1 MKGLFYKDFCYI
13 KESKFL
19 LLFLVIF
26 GFGFSYF
33 YKNPNFVLGY
43 FSIFPSI
50 MLMSTLSYDS
60 YNHGLTTLFT
70 LPIHKKDY
78 LKQKYLLGFILGI
91 FFLIIAMIIASTS
104 YYQIEHSFKF
114 INSDFIQGCFL
125 VLIFSYFV
133 IGFAVPVGVYF
144 EAQKS
149 QLAMIIVF
157 GGLFLITFILY
168 FIIQLIGFNIESLV
182 DFYLENQ
189 LSLVCLFS
197 TLFVAFINYLSYKI
211 SLKLI
216 NKKEY

>member
-1 MKGLFYKDFCYI
+1 
-13 KESKFL
+13 
-19 LLFLVIF
+19 
-26 GFGFSYF
+26 
-33 YKNPNFVLGY
+33 
-43 FSIFPSI
+43 
-50 MLMSTLSYDS
+50 MLMSTLNYDS

-70 LPIHKKDY
+70 LPINRKDY

-91 FFLIIAMIIASTS
+91 FFLIIASTS

-114 INSDFIQGCFL
+114 INNDFIQGCFL
-125 VLIFSYFV
+125 ILIFSYLV

-168 FIIQLIGFNIESLV
+168 FIIQLTGFNVETLL
-182 DFYLENQ
+182 DFYIENQ
-189 LSLVCLFS
+189 LSLVCILCTF
-197 TLFVAFINYLSYKI
+197 FVAFINYLSCKI

>member
-1 MKGLFYKDFCYI
+1 MKGLFYKDSCYI

-19 LLFLVIF
+19 LVFLVVF

-70 LPIHKKDY
+70 LPINRKDY

-91 FFLIIAMIIASTS
+91 FFLIIASTS

-125 VLIFSYFV
+125 ILIFSYLV

-168 FIIQLIGFNIESLV
+168 FIIQLIGFNVETLL
-182 DFYLENQ
+182 DFYIENQ
-189 LSLVCLFS
+189 LSLVCILCTF
-197 TLFVAFINYLSYKI
+197 FVAFINYLSCKI

>member
-1 MKGLFYKDFCYI
+1 MKGLFYKDFYYI

-19 LLFLVIF
+19 LVFLVVF

-70 LPIHKKDY
+70 LPINRKDY

-91 FFLIIAMIIASTS
+91 FFLIIASTS

-125 VLIFSYFV
+125 ILIFSYLV

-168 FIIQLIGFNIESLV
+168 FIIQLIGFNVETLL
-182 DFYLENQ
+182 DFYIENQ
-189 LSLVCLFS
+189 LSLVCILCTF
-197 TLFVAFINYLSYKI
+197 FVAFINYLSCKI

>member
-13 KESKFL
+13 EESKFL
-19 LLFLVIF
+19 LVFLVVF

-70 LPIHKKDY
+70 LPINRKDY

-91 FFLIIAMIIASTS
+91 FFLIIASTS

-125 VLIFSYFV
+125 ILIFSYLV

-168 FIIQLIGFNIESLV
+168 FIIQLTGFNVETLL
-182 DFYLENQ
+182 DFYIENQ
-189 LSLVCLFS
+189 LSLVCILCTF
-197 TLFVAFINYLSYKI
+197 FVAFINYLSCKI

>member
-1 MKGLFYKDFCYI
+1 MKGLFIKDFSYI

-19 LLFLVIF
+19 LVFLVFF

-70 LPIHKKDY
+70 LPINRKDY

-91 FFLIIAMIIASTS
+91 FFLIIASTS

-125 VLIFSYFV
+125 ILIFSYLV

-157 GGLFLITFILY
+157 GGLFLIIFILY
-168 FIIQLIGFNIESLV
+168 FIIQLTGFNVETLL
-182 DFYLENQ
+182 DFYIENQ
-189 LSLVCLFS
+189 LSLVCILCTF
-197 TLFVAFINYLSYKI
+197 FVAFINYLSCKI

>member
-13 KESKFL
+13 KESTFL
-19 LLFLVIF
+19 LVFLVVF

-70 LPIHKKDY
+70 LPINRKDY

-91 FFLIIAMIIASTS
+91 FFLIIASTS

-125 VLIFSYFV
+125 ILIFSYLV

-168 FIIQLIGFNIESLV
+168 FIIQLTGFNVETLL
-182 DFYLENQ
+182 DFYIENQ
-189 LSLVCLFS
+189 LSLVCILCTF
-197 TLFVAFINYLSYKI
+197 FVAFINYLSCKI

>member
-19 LLFLVIF
+19 LVFLVVF

-70 LPIHKKDY
+70 LPINRKDY

-91 FFLIIAMIIASTS
+91 LFNYCFYKLLSNRTFF
-104 YYQIEHSFKF
+104 
-114 INSDFIQGCFL
+114 
-125 VLIFSYFV
+125 
-133 IGFAVPVGVYF
+133 
-144 EAQKS
+144 
-149 QLAMIIVF
+149 
-157 GGLFLITFILY
+157 
-168 FIIQLIGFNIESLV
+168 
-182 DFYLENQ
+182 
-189 LSLVCLFS
+189 
-197 TLFVAFINYLSYKI
+197 
-211 SLKLI
+211 
-216 NKKEY
+216 

>member
-1 MKGLFYKDFCYI
+1 MKGLFYKDFFYI

-19 LLFLVIF
+19 LVFLVVF

-70 LPIHKKDY
+70 LPINRKDY

-91 FFLIIAMIIASTS
+91 FFLIIASTS

-125 VLIFSYFV
+125 ILIFSYLV

-149 QLAMIIVF
+149 QLAMIIIF

-168 FIIQLIGFNIESLV
+168 FIIQLTGFNVETLL
-182 DFYLENQ
+182 DFYIENQ
-189 LSLVCLFS
+189 LSLVCILCTF
-197 TLFVAFINYLSYKI
+197 FVAFINYLSCKI

>member
-19 LLFLVIF
+19 LAFLVVF

-70 LPIHKKDY
+70 LPINRKDY

-91 FFLIIAMIIASTS
+91 FFLIIASTS

-125 VLIFSYFV
+125 ILIFSYLV

-168 FIIQLIGFNIESLV
+168 FIIQLTGFNVETLL
-182 DFYLENQ
+182 DFYIENQ
-189 LSLVCLFS
+189 LSLVCILCTF
-197 TLFVAFINYLSYKI
+197 FVAFINYLSCKI

>member
-19 LLFLVIF
+19 LVFLVVF

-50 MLMSTLSYDS
+50 MLMSTLNYDS

-70 LPIHKKDY
+70 LPINRKDY

-91 FFLIIAMIIASTS
+91 FFLIIASTS

-114 INSDFIQGCFL
+114 INNDLQHITIPKYHNFIKKNISSSSSLPVTSFFSKKIYQSFAEFKNCTTFASAIKQHGRLAQL
-125 VLIFSYFV
+125 VQSIWFTPRGS
-133 IGFAVPVGVYF
+133 GVRIP
-144 EAQKS
+144 QRPPRDS
-149 QLAMIIVF
+149 
-157 GGLFLITFILY
+157 
-168 FIIQLIGFNIESLV
+168 
-182 DFYLENQ
+182 
-189 LSLVCLFS
+189 
-197 TLFVAFINYLSYKI
+197 
-211 SLKLI
+211 
-216 NKKEY
+216 

>member
-19 LLFLVIF
+19 LVFLVV
-26 GFGFSYF
+26 FGFSYF

-70 LPIHKKDY
+70 LPINRKDY

-91 FFLIIAMIIASTS
+91 FFLIIASTS

-125 VLIFSYFV
+125 ILIFSYLV

-168 FIIQLIGFNIESLV
+168 FIIQLTGFNVETLL
-182 DFYLENQ
+182 DFYIENQ
-189 LSLVCLFS
+189 LSLVCILCTF
-197 TLFVAFINYLSYKI
+197 FVAFINYLSCKI

>member
-19 LLFLVIF
+19 LVFLVVF

-70 LPIHKKDY
+70 LPINRKDY

-91 FFLIIAMIIASTS
+91 FFLIIASTS

-125 VLIFSYFV
+125 ILIFSYLV

-168 FIIQLIGFNIESLV
+168 FIIQLTGFNVETLL
-182 DFYLENQ
+182 DFY
-189 LSLVCLFS
+189 
-197 TLFVAFINYLSYKI
+197 I
-211 SLKLI
+211 
-216 NKKEY
+216 

>member
-1 MKGLFYKDFCYI
+1 MKGLFIKDFCYI

-19 LLFLVIF
+19 LVFLVVF

-70 LPIHKKDY
+70 LPINRKDY

-91 FFLIIAMIIASTS
+91 FFLIIASTS

-125 VLIFSYFV
+125 ILIFSYLV

-168 FIIQLIGFNIESLV
+168 FIIQLTGFNVETLL
-182 DFYLENQ
+182 DFYIENQ
-189 LSLVCLFS
+189 LSLVCILCTF
-197 TLFVAFINYLSYKI
+197 FVAFINYLSCKI

>member
-1 MKGLFYKDFCYI
+1 
-13 KESKFL
+13 
-19 LLFLVIF
+19 
-26 GFGFSYF
+26 
-33 YKNPNFVLGY
+33 
-43 FSIFPSI
+43 

-60 YNHGLTTLFT
+60 YNHGLITLFT
-70 LPIHKKDY
+70 LPINRKDY

-91 FFLIIAMIIASTS
+91 FFLIIASTS

-125 VLIFSYFV
+125 ILIFSYLV

-168 FIIQLIGFNIESLV
+168 FIIQLIGFNVETLL
-182 DFYLENQ
+182 DFYIENQ
-189 LSLVCLFS
+189 LSLVCILCTF
-197 TLFVAFINYLSYKI
+197 FVAFINYLSCKI

>member
-19 LLFLVIF
+19 LVLLVVF

-70 LPIHKKDY
+70 LPINRKDY

-91 FFLIIAMIIASTS
+91 FFLIIASTS

-125 VLIFSYFV
+125 ILIFSYLV

-168 FIIQLIGFNIESLV
+168 FIIQLTGFNVETLL
-182 DFYLENQ
+182 DFYIENQ
-189 LSLVCLFS
+189 LSLVCILCTF
-197 TLFVAFINYLSYKI
+197 FVAFINYLSCKI

>member
-1 MKGLFYKDFCYI
+1 MKGLFIKDFSYI

-19 LLFLVIF
+19 LVFLVVF

-70 LPIHKKDY
+70 LPINRKDY

-91 FFLIIAMIIASTS
+91 FFLIIASTS

-125 VLIFSYFV
+125 ILIFSYLV

-168 FIIQLIGFNIESLV
+168 FIIQLTGFNVETLL
-182 DFYLENQ
+182 DFYIENQ
-189 LSLVCLFS
+189 LSLVCILCTF
-197 TLFVAFINYLSYKI
+197 FVAFINYLSCKI

>member
-19 LLFLVIF
+19 LVLLVVF

-70 LPIHKKDY
+70 LPINRKDY
-78 LKQKYLLGFILGI
+78 LKQKYLLGFIVGI
-91 FFLIIAMIIASTS
+91 FFLIIASTS

-125 VLIFSYFV
+125 ILIFSYLV

-168 FIIQLIGFNIESLV
+168 FIIQLTGFNVETLL
-182 DFYLENQ
+182 DFYIENQ
-189 LSLVCLFS
+189 LSLVCILCTF
-197 TLFVAFINYLSYKI
+197 FVAFINYLSCKI

>member
-19 LLFLVIF
+19 FVFLVVF

-50 MLMSTLSYDS
+50 MLMSTLNYDS

-70 LPIHKKDY
+70 LPINRKDY

-91 FFLIIAMIIASTS
+91 FFLIIASTS

-114 INSDFIQGCFL
+114 INNDFIQGCFL
-125 VLIFSYFV
+125 ILIFSYLV

-168 FIIQLIGFNIESLV
+168 FIIQLTGFNVETLL
-182 DFYLENQ
+182 DFYIENQ
-189 LSLVCLFS
+189 LSLVCILCTF
-197 TLFVAFINYLSYKI
+197 FVAFINYLSCKI